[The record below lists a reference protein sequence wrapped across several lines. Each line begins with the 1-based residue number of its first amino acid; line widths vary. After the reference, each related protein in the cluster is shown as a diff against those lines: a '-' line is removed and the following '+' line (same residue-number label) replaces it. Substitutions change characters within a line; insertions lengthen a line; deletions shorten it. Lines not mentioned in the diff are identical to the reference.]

1 MIIRGAVKGYCKHLK
16 AKGIFELLDQRRLQ
30 STEAAV
36 GAIEVHQA
44 PVLSDLRNLFLAGLV
59 SVFL

>member
-1 MIIRGAVKGYCKHLK
+1 MIIRGTVQRYCEYFKTKRVLEM
-16 AKGIFELLDQRRLQ
+16 FYQRRLQ